1 MSDKPNYDFA
11 IADLLADDPEIKA
24 LRETLDEVRVSELA
38 KWAAEK
44 SKQGYYLRDERTG
57 EKIYM
62 KAQQIEDCQAQQL
75 GYADNW
81 CAVCREPVEA
91 VVCMW
96 KSEFGNPADVDSW
109 AHYCAEHAR
118 EAGLPV

>member
-1 MSDKPNYDFA
+1 MRLR
-11 IADLLADDPEIKA
+11 DLFRPSLFGDDSGVEAANALNDLA
-24 LRETLDEVRVSELA
+24 LREVRAQAETEA
-38 KWAAEK
+38 K
-44 SKQGYYLRDERTG
+44 SGYYLRDERTG

-62 KAQQIEDCQAQQL
+62 KAQQIEDCTAQQL

-118 EAGLPV
+118 EAGLLV